1 MYIMCLYFA
10 FFLCRTKFSG
20 YVKKQKTKR
29 EQESNPAWFFFLITQ
44 PTSVLQFLKGNSLCL
59 CFAKCHNVP
68 EVFLKIFCWLTTKPF
83 FYHRNCCHFYF
94 NTIKALIVAL
104 HCYLLCHRCLLRVT
118 AGQYQL
124 TKEKTNPR
132 SVWPTTSPSFS
143 SSLFLRLLWISHW
156 RWM

>member
-20 YVKKQKTKR
+20 YVKKQKTR
-29 EQESNPAWFFFLITQ
+29 EQESDPAWFFFSHHTTDECFTVSKGEQ
-44 PTSVLQFLKGNSLCL
+44 FMPVLCKMSQCAWSFPKNLLL
-59 CFAKCHNVP
+59 AHN
-68 EVFLKIFCWLTTKPF
+68 KTF
-83 FYHRNCCHFYF
+83 FDRRNCCHFYF
-94 NTIKALIVAL
+94 NTIKALIVVL
-104 HCYLLCHRCLLRVT
+104 NCYLLCHRCLLRVT

-132 SVWPTTSPSFS
+132 SVWPPTSPSFS